1 MDAIKGFENMVN
13 RADKVAFAKMVSDE
27 GTTYQRLRG
36 FSELSESKNPT
47 EYSRKYV
54 DEKNERS
61 EVTGYA
67 PEISFDFDEYSE
79 NTIQAEIVKVFDQ
92 ELIGKATLIEIVVVN
107 LAKETEAK
115 GTYEASCRAFSII
128 PDTSGGETDRMNYSG
143 SFKAYGDTEKGSATT
158 TDAWETATFTPEAA
172 E

>member
-1 MDAIKGFENMVN
+1 MNEIKGFKNMVN
-13 RADKVAFAKMVSDE
+13 RADKIAFAKMVSAE

-67 PEISFDFDEYSE
+67 PELSFDFDEYSE
-79 NTIQAEIVKVFDQ
+79 NTIQAEIVKVFDE
-92 ELIGKATLIEIVVVN
+92 ELTGEATLIEIVVVN
-107 LAKETEAK
+107 LSKETEAN
-115 GTYEASCRAFSII
+115 GTYEASCRVFSII
-128 PDTSGGETDRMNYSG
+128 PDSSGNETDRMNYTG
-143 SFKAYGDTEKGSATT
+143 SFKAYSDIIKGSATT
-158 TDAWETATFTPEAA
+158 NDAWETATFTPAAA